1 MNPYQYP
8 ADCDLCG
15 GPGVGTIQ
23 TAAAAWVQG
32 GFVSHRD
39 PRVCRDYLDQKERT
53 RRAKEEG
60 RIPLIDINE
69 QIRLARNDARRIVQE
84 GMKGLVHA

>member
-15 GPGVGTIQ
+15 GTGVGTVQ
-23 TAAAAWVQG
+23 TAAAAWLSG
-32 GFVSHRD
+32 SFVSHRD
-39 PRVCRDYLDQKERT
+39 PRVCRDYLDQKERA

-69 QIRLARNDARRIVQE
+69 QIRLARDDARRIVRE
-84 GMKGLVHA
+84 GMKGLVPA